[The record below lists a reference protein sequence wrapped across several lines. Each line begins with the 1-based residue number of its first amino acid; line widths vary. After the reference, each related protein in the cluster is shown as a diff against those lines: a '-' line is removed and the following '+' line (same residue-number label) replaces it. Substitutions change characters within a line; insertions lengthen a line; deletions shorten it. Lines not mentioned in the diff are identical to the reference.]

1 MEEGVSA
8 AYWHQP
14 YTISYEMS
22 SLLWCCIYLT
32 VDNCQHAEL
41 MLMCRT
47 ILTTHCHISTFNKHW
62 SSCST
67 VSSSPLEIMSLVL
80 SVFSPVYHTVSAHC
94 SAQTELRSGYWH
106 RNTSAGASQLTPD
119 HETMVTW
126 CSSEAVTHQPCSPL
140 NMTTWLMSPISPGH
154 HQLHSFILVSSAPGN
169 VEQFRIQN
177 IINRLSI

>member
-1 MEEGVSA
+1 MLLTDTNRI
-8 AYWHQP
+8 P
-14 YTISYEMS
+14 YLMKCHPYCGTVFIW
-22 SLLWCCIYLT
+22 LWMIVNMLSW
-32 VDNCQHAEL
+32 D
-41 MLMCRT
+41 LMCRT

-67 VSSSPLEIMSLVL
+67 VSSSPLELMSLVL

-140 NMTTWLMSPISPGH
+140 NMTTWLMSPISPDPGH

-177 IINRLSI
+177 IINLLSI